1 MKNILKILLLVVL
14 LQSNQDLYASE
25 KNRSEKNSYIRV
37 DFGIPYYNKL
47 SEDYDKVRLHGGQL
61 YNVGLGYK
69 FNNNFRADLTISKLN
84 NAKFF
89 DNNKNS
95 QSRNKNRLNNSKKKR
110 SMSYKADVDSKSK
123 FNVDSTVIMANLYYD
138 LLNYKIFNVYTGL
151 GIGMSQ
157 NSVTEYL
164 YNDGMDLNQGYKKY
178 NDSNKNNSFAY
189 GLTLGS
195 SFKISDS
202 SLIDLSY
209 KYYDL
214 GKIKHKADKT
224 ASKSKNNE
232 SKHKVHV
239 ISFGLR
245 VFM

>member
-14 LQSNQDLYASE
+14 LQSNQDLYA
-25 KNRSEKNSYIRV
+25 SEKNSYIRV

-89 DNNKNS
+89 YKNINS
-95 QSRNKNRLNNSKKKR
+95 QSRSDTESEFFYEN
-110 SMSYKADVDSKSK
+110 DVVSKSK

-157 NSVTEYL
+157 NSVTGFL

-195 SFKISDS
+195 SLKISDS
-202 SLIDLSY
+202 SLIDLNY

-214 GKIKHKADKT
+214 GKIKHKADEIE
-224 ASKSKNNE
+224 SLSHNLE

-245 VFM
+245 VFMWYS

>member
-25 KNRSEKNSYIRV
+25 KNSYIRV
-37 DFGIPYYNKL
+37 DFGMPYYNKL

-69 FNNNFRADLTISKLN
+69 FNNNFRTDLTISKLN
-84 NAKFF
+84 HAKFF
-89 DNNKNS
+89 YSNKNS
-95 QSRNKNRLNNSKKKR
+95 QSRSDTESKF
-110 SMSYKADVDSKSK
+110 SYENDVVSKSK

-157 NSVTEYL
+157 NSVTGFM

-195 SFKISDS
+195 SLKISDS
-202 SLIDLSY
+202 SVIDLNY

-214 GKIKHKADKT
+214 GKIKHKADEIE
-224 ASKSKNNE
+224 SLSHNME

>member
-89 DNNKNS
+89 DSNKNS
-95 QSRNKNRLNNSKKKR
+95 ILR
-110 SMSYKADVDSKSK
+110 SNTAVSYKTDVASVSK
-123 FNVDSTVIMANLYYD
+123 FNVNSTVIMANLYYD

-157 NSVTEYL
+157 NSVTGFM

-202 SLIDLSY
+202 SLIDLNY

-224 ASKSKNNE
+224 ASKSKNFE

>member
-95 QSRNKNRLNNSKKKR
+95 ILR
-110 SMSYKADVDSKSK
+110 SNTALSYKTDVASVSK
-123 FNVDSTVIMANLYYD
+123 FNVNSTVIMANLYYD

-151 GIGMSQ
+151 GIGMSL

-164 YNDGMDLNQGYKKY
+164 YNDGIGLNPNHTYKPNFAYKKY

-224 ASKSKNNE
+224 ASKSKNFE

>member
-25 KNRSEKNSYIRV
+25 KNSYIRV
-37 DFGIPYYNKL
+37 DFGMPYYNKL

-69 FNNNFRADLTISKLN
+69 FNNNFRTDLTISKLN

-89 DNNKNS
+89 YSNKNS
-95 QSRNKNRLNNSKKKR
+95 QSRSDTESKF
-110 SMSYKADVDSKSK
+110 SYENDVVSKSK

-157 NSVTEYL
+157 NSVTGFM

-195 SFKISDS
+195 SLKISDS
-202 SLIDLSY
+202 SVIDLNY

-214 GKIKHKADKT
+214 GKIKHKADEIE
-224 ASKSKNNE
+224 SLSYNME

>member
-1 MKNILKILLLVVL
+1 MKNILKILLLLVL
-14 LQSNQDLYASE
+14 LQSNQDLYA
-25 KNRSEKNSYIRV
+25 SEKNSYIRV

-47 SEDYDKVRLHGGQL
+47 SEDYEKTRLHGGQL

-84 NAKFF
+84 NAKFSYRTS
-89 DNNKNS
+89 DVSVSSSENNLTELLYQTNAES
-95 QSRNKNRLNNSKKKR
+95 L
-110 SMSYKADVDSKSK
+110 SK
-123 FNVDSTVIMANLYYD
+123 FNVNSAVIMTNLYYD

-157 NSVTEYL
+157 NSVSEYL
-164 YNDGMDLNQGYKKY
+164 YDKKSGNLILNAPLTYVKY
-178 NDSNKNNSFAY
+178 SKSNKNNSFAY

-202 SLIDLSY
+202 SLIDLNY

-214 GKIKHKADKT
+214 GKIKHKADKMMPH
-224 ASKSKNNE
+224 SDNIE

>member
-1 MKNILKILLLVVL
+1 
-14 LQSNQDLYASE
+14 
-25 KNRSEKNSYIRV
+25 
-37 DFGIPYYNKL
+37 
-47 SEDYDKVRLHGGQL
+47 
-61 YNVGLGYK
+61 
-69 FNNNFRADLTISKLN
+69 
-84 NAKFF
+84 
-89 DNNKNS
+89 
-95 QSRNKNRLNNSKKKR
+95 
-110 SMSYKADVDSKSK
+110 MSYKADVDSKSK

-164 YNDGMDLNQGYKKY
+164 YNDGMDFNQGYKKY

-195 SFKISDS
+195 SLKISDS
-202 SLIDLSY
+202 SVIDLNY

-214 GKIKHKADKT
+214 GKIKHKADEIE
-224 ASKSKNNE
+224 SLSHNME